1 MTSLLTTKTRGG
13 KVWHKDRFQCLV
25 CDIQFK
31 SYASFEQH
39 VMMCGTLFAYK
50 DGRYQCAFCN
60 DFSRDKKDTT
70 QQTSIYEMLRH
81 QNFFETQNQRRQ
93 VTVCPIKAPEEFK
106 KEQQKTQERER
117 ENQEK
122 REQKR
127 AILLKHKQDRDYIPF
142 TGMVN
147 TPGAQTKGMNG
158 NWFCDLCDYAPKGVS
173 RSRLMLHFET
183 KHPEARKDKVI
194 LIHVC
199 YTYHN
204 ITPLQVEEKPV
215 TPAPISPAV
224 APKPI
229 KIRIKNTKKEA
240 ENAEEDVKKKHEGE
254 MTPEA
259 PPQMPHEM
267 APEPPQQQGNC
278 INSKCQLTYC
288 ILTGAMMRT
297 PPNPVE
303 GMGIDAPVLRAIGLG
318 VEEEFRELSLAD
330 EIGMS
335 TFVL

>member
-1 MTSLLTTKTRGG
+1 
-13 KVWHKDRFQCLV
+13 
-25 CDIQFK
+25 
-31 SYASFEQH
+31 
-39 VMMCGTLFAYK
+39 
-50 DGRYQCAFCN
+50 
-60 DFSRDKKDTT
+60 
-70 QQTSIYEMLRH
+70 
-81 QNFFETQNQRRQ
+81 
-93 VTVCPIKAPEEFK
+93 
-106 KEQQKTQERER
+106 
-117 ENQEK
+117 
-122 REQKR
+122 
-127 AILLKHKQDRDYIPF
+127 
-142 TGMVN
+142 MVN

-215 TPAPISPAV
+215 IPAPISPAV
-224 APKPI
+224 VPKTI
-229 KIRIKNTKKEA
+229 KLRIKNTKKEA

-267 APEPPQQQGNC
+267 TPEPPQQQGNC

-303 GMGIDAPVLRAIGLG
+303 GMGMDAPVLRAIGLG